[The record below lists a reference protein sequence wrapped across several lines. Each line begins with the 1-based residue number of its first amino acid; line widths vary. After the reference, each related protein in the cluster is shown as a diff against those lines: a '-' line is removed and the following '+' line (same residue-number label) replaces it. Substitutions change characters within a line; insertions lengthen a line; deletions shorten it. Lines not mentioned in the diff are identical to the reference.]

1 MSDLGDETLQPRMP
15 AIAST
20 EPRADANI
28 VVETPDPL
36 PPLIGMFVSAV
47 PCRWKTD
54 TGFVGW
60 QPAMM
65 LLPACTPIA
74 TMTLERSHASLYES
88 MPPFECPMA

>member
-1 MSDLGDETLQPRMP
+1 MSDVGDETLQALTV

-20 EPRADANI
+20 ALRADAKF

-36 PPLIGMFVSAV
+36 PPLIGMFVSVV

-54 TGFVGW
+54 TGFIGR
-60 QPAMM
+60 QSATT

-74 TMTLERSHASLYES
+74 TITSERSHASL
-88 MPPFECPMA
+88 